1 MTNFNAV
8 EMVRVVAGILDDVVS
23 GRNACKTNYARGLF
37 STLVSR
43 LDAVLIALGEE
54 IAREEEFA
62 AARGTEDGDAWYEVY
77 HICTSF
83 EHEWVKPGPISL
95 LDEIWVDA
103 YAEGEGESCR
113 VCLDHTIVPNE
124 QLEGLGEIL
133 ADIARN
139 TRIEFI
145 VARV

>member
-8 EMVRVVAGILDDVVS
+8 EMVRDVAGILDDVVS
-23 GRNACKTNYARGLF
+23 GRNACKTNFARGLF
-37 STLVSR
+37 ATLVSR

-54 IAREEEFA
+54 IALEEEFA
-62 AARGTEDGDAWYEVY
+62 AARGTEDGDAWYEIY

-103 YAEGEGESCR
+103 HAEGESCR
-113 VCLDHTIVPNE
+113 VCLDHPVVPNE
-124 QLEGLGEIL
+124 ELEGLGEIL
-133 ADIARN
+133 ADIALK